1 MGNEELEPTH
11 GEEPTTLR
19 YGATRSFTMG
29 RDVLHGC
36 CLLVLV
42 RVRAHSQAPQRRHRR
57 PQPGCAK
64 RAPARWPHATAPAV
78 SPWNRTS
85 SIAGEDWSKRRRRD
99 GGSTRRRTRV
109 FLKIPEHPF
118 LYYNCGSVSAGY
130 YKLYLD
136 RMTLK
141 MKKQLVG
148 SRISKPPAL
157 RVSSSTPLIYPAH
170 RSRAAV
176 SIFWP
181 RLFNTRPI
189 MFVSHFHPGL
199 LSPFLDCN

>member
-1 MGNEELEPTH
+1 MGDEELEPTH

-42 RVRAHSQAPQRRHRR
+42 RERAHSQAPQRRHRR
-57 PQPGCAK
+57 PPPGCAK
-64 RAPARWPHATAPAV
+64 RAPARWPHAAAPAV

-85 SIAGEDWSKRRRRD
+85 SIAREDWSKRRRRD

-118 LYYNCGSVSAGY
+118 LCYYNCGSVSAGY

-141 MKKQLVG
+141 MKKNSWSVDV
-148 SRISKPPAL
+148 SRSLRPSAL
-157 RVSSSTPLIYPAH
+157 AH
-170 RSRAAV
+170 
-176 SIFWP
+176 P
-181 RLFNTRPI
+181 R
-189 MFVSHFHPGL
+189 
-199 LSPFLDCN
+199 C